1 MARIE
6 RSEETLLLPDR
17 DRMRI
22 SELNGG
28 RDGAFVIVGV
38 AFLNADD
45 PAVRGEFIKAVIG
58 HRSPPTTGA
67 MPGHPAG

>member
-1 MARIE
+1 
-6 RSEETLLLPDR
+6 
-17 DRMRI
+17 
-22 SELNGG
+22 
-28 RDGAFVIVGV
+28 V
-38 AFLNADD
+38 AFFNADD